1 MVYKWILFILTS
13 SLGVISFATTR
24 EGAMIKW
31 NRLLNPQRVLV
42 GVRSTRRF
50 DVIRELAAV
59 ISEDEAVGDPKR
71 FLADLIR
78 REKQSSTGIGHGVA
92 IPHVHEDYIH
102 RQILAV
108 GVSTDGIDF
117 AGLDDIPVRI
127 VALFAS
133 PLKHQKQHMKLLAAL
148 SRLLQTASV
157 RDRLIGATEAAEV
170 IEVFSHT
177 PQPV

>member
-108 GVSTDGIDF
+108 GV
-117 AGLDDIPVRI
+117 VRHEAPENR
-127 VALFAS
+127 VGCKDPPTGCRSS
-133 PLKHQKQHMKLLAAL
+133 PLKL
-148 SRLLQTASV
+148 
-157 RDRLIGATEAAEV
+157 EAA
-170 IEVFSHT
+170 
-177 PQPV
+177 